1 MSGRPEEGI
10 YDNEEI
16 QAPTVPQ
23 GDWRRARS
31 DFEGDTD
38 HSSTTRRRLEEMH
51 RPKWTMNSSVEDIL
65 LEGSTNR
72 NNMKL
77 NDFLRSNLGEEWV
90 VERNRNVTMEAF
102 VQEPDAYVQDQRLL
116 RIIFNLT
123 EYQVYKL
130 HHEGEFFLEQWR
142 DYEGK
147 DTVTPLVREKLN
159 RVLIQVLT
167 EERREAEER
176 ARWDQQQVIF
186 NLSAKIEDLLFGG
199 RVRVMEIKLNDFL
212 TREFDGRGILRA
224 NRSVLLRDFFG
235 DPTRYIRDAGVL
247 NEIQATGAYAR
258 MERTVREEMD
268 MEEVVR
274 KLHHEGVYSLDQ
286 WRDYEGKDTV
296 TPVARRKLN
305 RVLTQVLSEE
315 SREAGERAVREKQV
329 GFTLTTTIR
338 DVLLGGRVRVMDIK
352 LNDFLTR
359 EFDGRGILRA
369 NRSVLLRDFFG
380 DPTRYIRDAGVLNE
394 IQATGAYARMERAVK

>member
-123 EYQVYKL
+123 EY
-130 HHEGEFFLEQWR
+130 
-142 DYEGK
+142 
-147 DTVTPLVREKLN
+147 
-159 RVLIQVLT
+159 
-167 EERREAEER
+167 
-176 ARWDQQQVIF
+176 
-186 NLSAKIEDLLFGG
+186 
-199 RVRVMEIKLNDFL
+199 
-212 TREFDGRGILRA
+212 
-224 NRSVLLRDFFG
+224 
-235 DPTRYIRDAGVL
+235 
-247 NEIQATGAYAR
+247 
-258 MERTVREEMD
+258 
-268 MEEVVR
+268 
-274 KLHHEGVYSLDQ
+274 
-286 WRDYEGKDTV
+286 
-296 TPVARRKLN
+296 
-305 RVLTQVLSEE
+305 
-315 SREAGERAVREKQV
+315 
-329 GFTLTTTIR
+329 
-338 DVLLGGRVRVMDIK
+338 
-352 LNDFLTR
+352 
-359 EFDGRGILRA
+359 
-369 NRSVLLRDFFG
+369 
-380 DPTRYIRDAGVLNE
+380 
-394 IQATGAYARMERAVK
+394 